1 MHICANIYAD
11 ICTDIYV
18 DLCKFY
24 KDFMQIYAYFTT
36 QNPLDL

>member
-1 MHICANIYAD
+1 MQIYAYD
-11 ICTDIYV
+11 LCRFIQMIRVY
-18 DLCKFY
+18 LCKFY

>member
-1 MHICANIYAD
+1 MHMIYAD
-11 ICTDIYV
+11 LYKFIQMIRV